1 MWAHC
6 SQYVG
11 GPIDDALRWLLQT
24 ALEIFLCMPHA
35 PRCSKVYSRPY
46 AGWPIRATNS
56 SRCIRN
62 VQSFFAWSN
71 LTQKQGGENESLK
84 IKTEEQRIKTDT
96 IHFAR
101 NFIEARKVRPQVKN
115 DHDSSGN
122 PARSRTPVLRENS
135 TPWNVD
141 SWVVSRKRTYAN

>member
-46 AGWPIRATNS
+46 AGWPIRATNHS
-56 SRCIRN
+56 MLVRCVPVARYSKCAELFC
-62 VQSFFAWSN
+62 VVKSHS
-71 LTQKQGGENESLK
+71 KKGGGGNESLK

-122 PARSRTPVLRENS
+122 PARSSTPVLRENS
-135 TPWNVD
+135 TP
-141 SWVVSRKRTYAN
+141 

>member
-11 GPIDDALRWLLQT
+11 GPIDDSLRWLLQT

-35 PRCSKVYSRPY
+35 PRCSKFYSRPY
-46 AGWPIRATNS
+46 AGWPIRATNHRMLVMRPRRAVFEMCRAFLRS
-56 SRCIRN
+56 QISLKKRG
-62 VQSFFAWSN
+62 
-71 LTQKQGGENESLK
+71 KNESLK
-84 IKTEEQRIKTDT
+84 TKTEEQRIKTDT
-96 IHFAR
+96 IHFSR

-135 TPWNVD
+135 TP
-141 SWVVSRKRTYAN
+141 